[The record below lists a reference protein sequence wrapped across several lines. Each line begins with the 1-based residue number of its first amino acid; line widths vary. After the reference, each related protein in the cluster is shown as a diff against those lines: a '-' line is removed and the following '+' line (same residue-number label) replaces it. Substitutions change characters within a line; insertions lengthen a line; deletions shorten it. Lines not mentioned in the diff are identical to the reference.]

1 MLFFYGLFL
10 GRNSAML
17 NPIAV
22 YIMGH
27 DPLARAGLSALLRPV
42 EGCLLVGQASPDQ
55 SWETILQVY
64 HPAVVVWD
72 LGWEVDVTLPLLQ
85 TISELN
91 TPLLLLVPYGEPAA
105 ELLALGARAVLRRDL
120 TGEQLWQAIQTL
132 EQGLLVFDPSFLPFL
147 ALPAA
152 TELSLPQPL
161 AEPLTGREQEVLRHL
176 AAGLTNKAIGQ
187 ALGISQHTVK
197 FHLTSM
203 MQKLSAQSRTE
214 VVMIASR
221 LGLLPL

>member
-1 MLFFYGLFL
+1 
-10 GRNSAML
+10 ML

-42 EGCLLVGQASPDQ
+42 EECHIVGQASPDQ
-55 SWETILQVY
+55 SWELMLQVY

-91 TPLLLLVPYGEPAA
+91 IPLLLLLPYGEPAA
-105 ELLALGARAVLRRDL
+105 ELLALGVRGILRRDL
-120 TGEQLWQAIQTL
+120 TGEQLWPAIQAL

-152 TELSLPQPL
+152 AELPLPQPL

>member
-1 MLFFYGLFL
+1 
-10 GRNSAML
+10 ML

-22 YIMGH
+22 YIMGY

-55 SWETILQVY
+55 SWETVLQVY

-91 TPLLLLVPYGEPAA
+91 TPLLLLAPYGEPAA

-152 TELSLPQPL
+152 VELPLPQPL

>member
-1 MLFFYGLFL
+1 
-10 GRNSAML
+10 ML
-17 NPIAV
+17 NPITV

-55 SWETILQVY
+55 SWETVLQVY

-91 TPLLLLVPYGEPAA
+91 TPLLLLIPYGEPAA

-147 ALPAA
+147 SLPAA
-152 TELSLPQPL
+152 VEPPLPQPL